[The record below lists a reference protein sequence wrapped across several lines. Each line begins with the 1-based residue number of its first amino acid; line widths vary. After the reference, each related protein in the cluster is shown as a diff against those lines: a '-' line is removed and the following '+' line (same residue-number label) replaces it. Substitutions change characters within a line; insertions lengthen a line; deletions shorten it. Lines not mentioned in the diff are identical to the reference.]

1 MNSPATGA
9 SVPMMGEETVVFR
22 QGHLVQGV
30 LDKNHYGA
38 SMNGLVHS
46 CYEVS
51 CTFTLNT
58 LNTLDCRIIL
68 NTLYYVIV
76 VVWRQSFQPAAN
88 QSSPTIYYV
97 SEEPRLHDWSAGYP
111 LRTSGL
117 SSIYTHI
124 TLTK

>member
-9 SVPMMGEETVVFR
+9 SVPLMGEETVVFR

-51 CTFTLNT
+51 CTFTLSA
-58 LNTLDCRIIL
+58 LNT
-68 NTLYYVIV
+68 
-76 VVWRQSFQPAAN
+76 
-88 QSSPTIYYV
+88 
-97 SEEPRLHDWSAGYP
+97 PRLSYNTKH
-111 LRTSGL
+111 
-117 SSIYTHI
+117 SILCYCSCMAA
-124 TLTK
+124 KFPASC